1 MVTALSLEELFVV
14 CAQSAAGIL
23 AIAEILGTLQ
33 MLALSNTWW
42 ICATGLC
49 GVVNLIFLFLLPVLG
64 HIDWNRIAHSNTAAL
79 SLMAVLSFGSAV
91 QLLSSESFLNIL
103 FNRQETM
110 SQESNL
116 RKRRLTMLYV
126 WGMFLSLAFG
136 SIAFIMLA
144 VFSFSFESKYPTVLL
159 SIFCV
164 QSVLDIRFIPF
175 KWICEIVSGGS
186 TDSAL
191 SSQKALKSS
200 SSIAKITQEECDDE
214 SQNSQSPR
222 GFDYRHKEPC

>member
-1 MVTALSLEELFVV
+1 
-14 CAQSAAGIL
+14 
-23 AIAEILGTLQ
+23 

-159 SIFCV
+159 VCRSPIFC
-164 QSVLDIRFIPF
+164 LL
-175 KWICEIVSGGS
+175 
-186 TDSAL
+186 A
-191 SSQKALKSS
+191 
-200 SSIAKITQEECDDE
+200 
-214 SQNSQSPR
+214 N
-222 GFDYRHKEPC
+222 